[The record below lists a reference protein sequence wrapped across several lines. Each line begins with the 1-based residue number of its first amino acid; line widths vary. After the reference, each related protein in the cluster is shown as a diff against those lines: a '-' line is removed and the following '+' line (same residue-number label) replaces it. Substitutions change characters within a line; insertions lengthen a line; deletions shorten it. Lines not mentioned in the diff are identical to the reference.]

1 MDHTIKVCVSG
12 KCKGRGADA
21 VFVALERGCS
31 DHRALVSKTGEC
43 MGYCGLG
50 PNIAVDGNIL
60 HHMHPRDAASRAN
73 RELDTP
79 SPKEHGLGSKT
90 LDELDSFLDTL

>member
-1 MDHTIKVCVSG
+1 MNHVIKVCVSG

-21 VFVALERGCS
+21 VFVAVQGGCS
-31 DHRALVSKTGEC
+31 DRAAVSKTNEC

-60 HHMHPRDAASRAN
+60 HHLHPREAVSRLK
-73 RELDTP
+73 REMDDP

-90 LDELDSFLDTL
+90 LDDLDAFLDTI

>member
-31 DHRALVSKTGEC
+31 DRALVSKTGEC

-50 PNIAVDGNIL
+50 PNVAVDGNIL
-60 HHMHPRDAASRAN
+60 HHMHPRDGASRVN
-73 RELDTP
+73 REIDNP

-90 LDELDSFLDTL
+90 LDELDSFLDTF